1 MVIQLTERRRALAE
15 IIANRNIQSPAE
27 WLAGF
32 RANWLPNSLQR
43 FYQSSPE
50 HCCSKDAGMEAFDDW
65 PYEHFD
71 YPSRM
76 CAGYWDS
83 VENRLFALQ
92 TLGDRAGFTCPE
104 DWFSLRM
111 NDFALIGNALV
122 GYKDYTCY
130 PGLIINATR
139 EIYPEIAIQPWRFHR
154 TPIPWVNNGTI
165 NVELVQQYFAHF
177 EIDIGINDV
186 REFRNI
192 VCREWLEQNHGY
204 GLYQAISDLRLQGQQ
219 AGDWKIVRLLTIAYP
234 EHEAYFEQRVR
245 TPDSVLSDNDER
257 TRRFATII
265 SALDITNPEDW
276 YNYGYLDVNRIEGGS
291 GLLNYY
297 GDSYRRLI
305 SALTGLQFHPWMFS
319 GGIGLWNAQLVSDY
333 SSWLAGRLGLPNRES
348 ISPENENEWLIF
360 TREILEANYGIGL
373 RRYFRGGM
381 QDVLSG
387 LFSPEYTFSGNFWNN
402 YHSRTQSAL
411 EMNVRRIFNRIFPND
426 NDEITDGECL
436 LSSTFLLECGIN
448 SDDLRFSNSNR
459 LMRCDIV
466 HTRRRIFI
474 EVQGQ
479 QHYHYSEHFHRG
491 ELGNFY
497 AQRTRDNQKRR
508 AISSLEGSTFLE
520 VRYDWNASET
530 ELRRLLGEAGIIV

>member
-1 MVIQLTERRRALAE
+1 MVIQPTERRRVLAE
-15 IIANRNIQSPAE
+15 IIASRNIQSPAE
-27 WLAGF
+27 WLSGF

-43 FYQSSPE
+43 FYQSSPD

-71 YPSRM
+71 YPGRM

-83 VENRLFALQ
+83 VEHRLFALQ
-92 TLGDRAGFTCPE
+92 TLGSRAGFTSPE
-104 DWFSLRM
+104 DWFGLRL
-111 NDFALIGNALV
+111 NDFALIGNALK
-122 GYKDYTCY
+122 GYRGYTCS
-130 PGLIINATR
+130 PGVIINATR
-139 EIYPEIAIQPWRFHR
+139 EIYPEIANQPWRFHR

-177 EIDIGINDV
+177 ETELELNDV

-204 GLYQAISDLRLQGQQ
+204 GLYQAIGDIRLQGQR
-219 AGDWKIVRLLTIAYP
+219 AGDWRIVRLLSIAYP
-234 EHEAYFEQRVR
+234 EHTTYFEQRVR
-245 TPDSVLSDNDER
+245 TPDSVLSDEGER
-257 TRRFATII
+257 RRRFETII
-265 SALDITNPEDW
+265 SALNITNPEDW

-305 SALTGLQFHPWMFS
+305 STLTGLQFHPWMFS
-319 GGIGLWNAQLVSDY
+319 GGIGLWNDQIVSDY
-333 SSWLAGRLGLPNRES
+333 SSWLATELNLPTRES

-360 TREILEANYGIGL
+360 TREILEANHGSGL
-373 RRYFRGGM
+373 RRYFAGRM
-381 QDVLSG
+381 QDVLTG
-387 LFSPEYTFSGNFWNN
+387 LFSPDYTFSDSFWRN
-402 YHSRTQSAL
+402 YYSRTQSAL
-411 EMNVRRIFNRIFPND
+411 EMNVRRIFNGIFPD
-426 NDEITDGECL
+426 EVDEITDSESW
-436 LSSTFLLECGIN
+436 LSSDFLSECGIN
-448 SDDLRFSNSNR
+448 SYDLRFSNSNS

-479 QHYHYSEHFHRG
+479 QHYHYCEYRHSG
-491 ELGNFY
+491 ELANFF
-497 AQRTRDNQKRR
+497 AQRTRDCEKRR
-508 AISSLEGSTFLE
+508 AISSLEGAIFLE

-530 ELRRLLGEAGIIV
+530 ELRRLLGEAGLIV